1 MGGCGSTRWGW
12 RSTRA
17 TTDEVLAL
25 DIRLLARHG
34 VFTADHGDVVRRTIS
49 WTALG
54 EERGQIGIEYA
65 GATPQRITLHYCV
78 HGPGEQTREVSKSIA
93 VGRTACHFGDERV
106 WFICPRCAT
115 RRAML
120 HAVGGV
126 FQCRVCHDLAY
137 RSTRESPSKR
147 VRRDGGRLGQS
158 AEAHPLGNVTRN
170 LPPTFGAGP
179 RTSAPEL
186 NRDAIRAYQ

>member
-1 MGGCGSTRWGW
+1 MGGYGSTRWGR

-17 TTDEVLAL
+17 TTDAVLAL

-34 VFTADHGDVVRRTIS
+34 VFAADHGDVVRGTIS
-49 WTALG
+49 WTVLG
-54 EERGQIGIEYA
+54 EERGRIGVAYA

-78 HGPGEQTREVSKSIA
+78 HGPGGQTPEVTASIA
-93 VGRTACHFGDERV
+93 VGRTACHFGGERV

-126 FQCRVCHDLAY
+126 FQCRGCHDLAY
-137 RSTRESPSKR
+137 ASTREYPHGASCA
-147 VRRDGGRLGQS
+147 RLGSPQTM
-158 AEAHPLGNVTRN
+158 P
-170 LPPTFGAGP
+170 
-179 RTSAPEL
+179 
-186 NRDAIRAYQ
+186 